1 MTRIMLHP
9 VFLELISSNSLLDR
23 ISRRKLSGLEEPG
36 PANTSDTNPIWLSE
50 DDLCNMWKVVLKS
63 KLYKQP
69 NGFRME
75 NLAWRLW
82 FYARRKNSTDPMPV
96 SSVRIERPFGLLESP
111 VSDWSPKDIPSR
123 LTKHH
128 SLGFMPA
135 AVSRSSVT
143 VTGQAES
150 RHISSKS
157 FVALHDFSLLTL
169 GASDPSE
176 ESEEEPLDTRILDPN
191 TNNVGK
197 SKGALLR
204 RHSSRKKKDVD
215 KYLQQ
220 QLIID
225 DEKKQRPLEI
235 FEPKS
240 SSSTELDV
248 IKPSP
253 DMKRVGVPARKISR
267 GFSIPT
273 KKSGSSISAESP
285 KFALSSVSSDD
296 ALNLFDK
303 ESSLRRPNIN
313 VPSAS
318 YKQRRPSFSRS
329 ASPNISRA
337 PVSMLTILM
346 NGQLTMTDGP
356 SQSHLSPPSRPSAPV
371 NMCNA
376 AQESIPEETEASFGS
391 NHGLVELKTTQ
402 PPEDRRPRSRSGK
415 SPTQTSPTHHKDI
428 HPALSIW

>member
-1 MTRIMLHP
+1 M
-9 VFLELISSNSLLDR
+9 
-23 ISRRKLSGLEEPG
+23 
-36 PANTSDTNPIWLSE
+36 
-50 DDLCNMWKVVLKS
+50 LKS

-82 FYARRKNSTDPMPV
+82 FYARRKNTTDPLPV
-96 SSVRIERPFGLLESP
+96 SSVRIERPSMESP
-111 VSDWSPKDIPSR
+111 GSAWSPKEITSR
-123 LTKHH
+123 STKQQAL
-128 SLGFMPA
+128 SCVPPA
-135 AVSRSSVT
+135 LVSRSSIT
-143 VTGQAES
+143 VTGPADC

-157 FVALHDFSLLTL
+157 FVALHEFSLLTL
-169 GASDPSE
+169 CASGSSD
-176 ESEEEPLDTRILDPN
+176 ESEEEPLDPRILDPTISN
-191 TNNVGK
+191 TGK
-197 SKGALLR
+197 PKGGLLR

-220 QLIID
+220 QLIIVD
-225 DEKKQRPLEI
+225 AQKQGPLEI
-235 FEPKS
+235 MEAKS
-240 SSSTELDV
+240 GSSAELDV

-273 KKSGSSISAESP
+273 KKSGSSIGAESP
-285 KFALSSVSSDD
+285 KFTLSSVSSDD
-296 ALNLFDK
+296 ALHLFDK
-303 ESSLRRPNIN
+303 DAVRRPNIN

-318 YKQRRPSFSRS
+318 FKQRRPSFSRS
-329 ASPNISRA
+329 ASPNISRV

-371 NMCNA
+371 NMRGS

-391 NHGLVELKTTQ
+391 NHGLMGLKSPQ
-402 PPEDRRPRSRSGK
+402 SEDRRPKSRNGK
-415 SPTQTSPTHHKDI
+415 SPTTPTNHKDI